1 MKITELNEME
11 LMTIDGGAKKK
22 TCKRN
27 CAGVLKGVGQYAGAH
42 YLFGP
47 TNGEHPAISAVRS
60 EAEDYHKSKAI
71 KQISK
76 SWNSC
81 KRH

>member
-22 TCKRN
+22 PCKRDW
-27 CAGVLKGVGQYAGAH
+27 AGVLKGVGQYAGAH

-47 TNGEHPAISAVRS
+47 TNGERPAIAAVRS